1 MYGIKKLNKI
11 SPVIEEVFDEK
22 YSISDDET
30 DPVGIIVRSYDMSDY
45 AVNNNLLAIGR
56 AGAGVNNIPV
66 RKMTEK
72 GIVVFNTPGANA
84 NAVKEL
90 TVLAM
95 LLASRDVIGGNLW
108 VNALETDVAKTAE
121 KGKSRFAGREI
132 FGKKVGVVGLGAI
145 GVLVGNAC
153 VNLGMEVVGYDPY
166 LTDSNREKLDKRI
179 KLAGLD
185 EVLSESDIITLHLP
199 LLDGTKNL
207 IDDKAVEKMKNGV
220 ILINMSRG
228 GLVDF
233 DAVKKGIAC
242 GKIAKYV
249 VDFPDE
255 KVIRQEN
262 VIVFPHLGAST
273 DEAEDNCARSAAEQL
288 KDYIENGN
296 VLHSVNFPSVNKPRT
311 DKIRTCVFATTA
323 AKEYLENLPY
333 DKVIGEKNGYV
344 YAIIDAAEDIKS
356 AADGII
362 RVRKIV

>member
-45 AVNNNLLAIGR
+45 AVNSNLLAIGR

-66 RKMTEK
+66 QKMTEK

-108 VNALETDVAKTAE
+108 VNSLETDVAKTAE

-153 VNLGMEVVGYDPY
+153 VNLGMEVIGYDPY

-220 ILINMSRG
+220 ILINASRG

-233 DAVKKGIAC
+233 DAVKKGIVC

-255 KVIRQEN
+255 KVIRQDN

-296 VLHSVNFPSVNKPRT
+296 VLHGVNFPSVNKPRT

>member
-30 DPVGIIVRSYDMSDY
+30 DPVGIMVRSYDMSDY
-45 AVNNNLLAIGR
+45 AVNSNLLAIGR

-66 RKMTEK
+66 REMTEK

-84 NAVKEL
+84 NAVKEITL
-90 TVLAM
+90 LAM

-108 VNALETDVAKTAE
+108 VNSLETDVAKTAE

-311 DKIRTCVFATTA
+311 DKIRTCVFATIAT
-323 AKEYLENLPY
+323 KEYLENLPY

>member
-22 YSISDDET
+22 YSVSDDET
-30 DPVGIIVRSYDMSDY
+30 APVGIIVRSFDMSDY
-45 AVNNNLLAIGR
+45 EVNGNLLAIGR

-66 RKMTEK
+66 QKMTEK
-72 GIVVFNTPGANA
+72 GIAVFNTPGANA

-90 TVLAM
+90 TILAM

-108 VNALETDVAKTAE
+108 VNSLETNVAKTAE

-132 FGKKVGVVGLGAI
+132 SGKNVGVIGLGAI

-153 VNLGMEVVGYDPY
+153 VNLGTEVIGYDPY
-166 LTDSNREKLDKRI
+166 LTESNREKLDKRI

-185 EVLSESDIITLHLP
+185 EVLSESDIITLHVP
-199 LLDGTKNL
+199 LIDGTKNL
-207 IDDKAVEKMKNGV
+207 IDDEAVGKMKNGV

-255 KVIRQEN
+255 KVINEEN

-273 DEAEDNCARSAAEQL
+273 EEAEDNCAKSAAEQL

-296 VLHSVNFPSVNKPRT
+296 VLHGVNFPSVVKPRT
-311 DKIRTCVFATTA
+311 DKIRTCVFASTA
-323 AKEYLENLPY
+323 AKDYLENLRY
-333 DKVIGEKNGYV
+333 DKAIGEKNGYV
-344 YAIIDAAEDIKS
+344 YAIIDSSEDIKI